1 MAEWSVL
8 LLLLII
14 MINRQISGKREEE
27 KKHWAFMLSQ
37 ALGSHYILTK
47 PKALGFIIT
56 KLQVMRQSHG
66 DIE

>member
-1 MAEWSVL
+1 
-8 LLLLII
+8 
-14 MINRQISGKREEE
+14 
-27 KKHWAFMLSQ
+27 MLSQ
-37 ALGSHYILTK
+37 ALGSHCILTK